1 MSAVRND
8 SRYEA
13 TMSAVKL
20 TRPPSRHCVGLCRL
34 SGHRDGPLYSV
45 GRPCTVLARVFRLHL
60 QPYRVCSVIRPIVF
74 IYNLKLGLYV
84 FDNKPIVDL
93 NVVQAAE
100 MEHVRWQSQYV
111 LDREESCRFDEGTD
125 ADYVSDTSV
134 SSIFTTGT

>member
-1 MSAVRND
+1 
-8 SRYEA
+8 
-13 TMSAVKL
+13 
-20 TRPPSRHCVGLCRL
+20 
-34 SGHRDGPLYSV
+34 
-45 GRPCTVLARVFRLHL
+45 VFRLHL

-100 MEHVRWQSQYV
+100 MEHVRWQYV
-111 LDREESCRFDEGTD
+111 LVREKRYRFDEGTD